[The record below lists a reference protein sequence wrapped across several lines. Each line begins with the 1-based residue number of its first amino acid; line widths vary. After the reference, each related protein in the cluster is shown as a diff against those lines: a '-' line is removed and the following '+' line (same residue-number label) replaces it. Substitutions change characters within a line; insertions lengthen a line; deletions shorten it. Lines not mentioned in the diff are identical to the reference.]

1 MPQNKR
7 RGTQR
12 QRKGDESGSDS
23 ADERSPDGEEP
34 SLSPEVP
41 SEPPSRRSSNVGRLP
56 VDTGGGGSGYPSSL
70 PPLSA
75 LSNRIRDRDADAS
88 SAGSSVRPKDS
99 SSGGGSGMTSGR
111 GYFPDGEVPHIA
123 TFLAYAE
130 GSADD
135 VNEKVVTFTEQR
147 GVVPCGMWQDA
158 EVPGWVVT
166 ELTCYETAASRDPVE
181 VAGLVATALGRA
193 LATVLP

>member
-23 ADERSPDGEEP
+23 ADERSPDGDEP

-56 VDTGGGGSGYPSSL
+56 LADGYPSSL
-70 PPLSA
+70 PSLSA
-75 LSNRIRDRDADAS
+75 MSDRRDRAAS

-99 SSGGGSGMTSGR
+99 SSGGGSGMTSSR
-111 GYFPDGEVPHIA
+111 SYFPDGEVPHIA
-123 TFLAYAE
+123 TLPQQDAPPTPAPM
-130 GSADD
+130 SAPTLPPIRPASDLQAAQRKRAAT
-135 VNEKVVTFTEQR
+135 VPGKPLRPTTSSGPKVVACNYCR
-147 GVVPCGMWQDA
+147 S
-158 EVPGWVVT
+158 
-166 ELTCYETAASRDPVE
+166 TC
-181 VAGLVATALGRA
+181 
-193 LATVLP
+193 LARR

>member
-75 LSNRIRDRDADAS
+75 LSSRIRDRDADAS

-99 SSGGGSGMTSGR
+99 NSGGGSGMTSGR

-123 TFLAYAE
+123 TLPQQGDAPQTPAPM
-130 GSADD
+130 SAPTLPPIRPASDLQAAQRKRAAT
-135 VNEKVVTFTEQR
+135 VPGKPLRPTTSSGPKVVACNYCR
-147 GVVPCGMWQDA
+147 SKCSAVVDKILFC
-158 EVPGWVVT
+158 
-166 ELTCYETAASRDPVE
+166 
-181 VAGLVATALGRA
+181 
-193 LATVLP
+193 